1 MENRNANVLVGSI
14 ATLLIVALFAFFLW
28 LSRYSGEAR
37 DEYDIFFQQSVAGL
51 TVGSNV
57 SFSGIPV
64 GQVSKIALMPKS
76 PEFVRVRIKV
86 SRDVPI
92 LEGTTATLQ
101 GVGFTGVT
109 EIQLSGA
116 VPGAPKITQPGPF
129 EVPIIPS
136 RASGFGQLLETAPEV
151 LERTSTALARINE
164 VLSDENR
171 EAFATTLTNLDKA
184 TAALADQAPEV
195 KKALIDAQSAL
206 KAAAS
211 AAQSIERTSDSANQ
225 LLDSQGKP
233 MLAELQKSLKL
244 ANKSL
249 AHISKMAESAEPG
262 ITTLSKETIPEVTQL
277 VADLSDLTRR
287 LGAIATRLDE
297 DPMGAVMGGRKLPSY
312 KPQESR
318 K

>member
-1 MENRNANVLVGSI
+1 MENRNANILVGSI

-28 LSRYSGEAR
+28 LSRYSGEVR

-57 SFSGIPV
+57 SFSGVPV

-109 EIQLSGA
+109 EIQLAGA
-116 VPGAPKITQPGPF
+116 VPGAPKINQPGPF
-129 EVPIIPS
+129 DVPIIPS

-184 TAALADQAPEV
+184 TASLAEQGPEV
-195 KKALIDAQSAL
+195 KQALIDAQSAL
-206 KAAAS
+206 KSAAS
-211 AAQSIERTSDSANQ
+211 AAETIEGTSRSVKE
-225 LLDSQGKP
+225 LLDEQGKP
-233 MLAELQKSLKL
+233 MFAELQKSIKL
-244 ANKSL
+244 ANISL
-249 AHISKMAESAEPG
+249 ANINRLTESAEPG
-262 ITTLSKETIPEVTQL
+262 VATLSRETIPEVNQL

-287 LGAIATRLDE
+287 LGAIASRIDE
-297 DPMGAVMGGRKLPSY
+297 DPMGAMMGGRKLPSY
-312 KPQESR
+312 NPKEAR